1 MMFLSPLQK
10 ITVGLLIAAFLIPTF
25 GIVAERYVFDKS
37 LSSLQVTQAQIT
49 VICPTCSTLVNQLLS
64 YIVQGYQLIKET
76 GIYLNTLYNNI
87 FNSWVQNVFKVL
99 LEYFKLKLLDMLS
112 TQIVNWI
119 TGGSLKGPQYVTNW
133 SNFLGQA
140 SRDALNIAINEVD
153 RASGGLICTNFATQ
167 LRNLLRTRILLPGV
181 SSFQG
186 QISCTL
192 DKVISNIN
200 SFYADFSRGGWSG
213 YITLI
218 QPNNNYYGNMISIL
232 DYREQVEAARQR
244 AAQNEGLA
252 SQGYISV
259 KKCKAQELGED
270 YTPTGNC
277 LEWEITTPGK
287 ALAAS
292 VDSAL
297 TNRFGYIFGMEQFAS
312 IIAILTD
319 SVLNKLIG
327 AGIQGLVGAA
337 KGVIAVEPGAGYIP
351 IGTDFV
357 NCDIMPPGPDRDA
370 CLLNQ
375 ASTQPDAMLTLSAAV
390 INAGQEIS
398 LSWAGINATSCSGAN
413 FSTGGQITGSI
424 ILKPAETTTYSLTC
438 RNASGGVVT
447 KFATITV
454 LGGSVPTSTE
464 EIPVP

>member
-1 MMFLSPLQK
+1 MPNSLFKIVPVVLIMTILVPTFLYVSQRPIINK
-10 ITVGLLIAAFLIPTF
+10 VSANITVVEVGPNLLQNTITAI
-25 GIVAERYVFDKS
+25 KS
-37 LSSLQVTQAQIT
+37 VLTEINTYATSINTYLTSLNSLQE
-49 VICPTCSTLVNQLLS
+49 LL
-64 YIVQGYQLIKET
+64 
-76 GIYLNTLYNNI
+76 
-87 FNSWVQNVFKVL
+87 FNKWVQNTFKVL

-140 SRDALNIAINEVD
+140 SRDALNIVINEVD
-153 RASGGLICTNFATQ
+153 RASGGLICTNFAAQ

-232 DYREQVEAARQR
+232 DYQEQVEAARQR

-259 KKCKAQELGED
+259 KKCKNYDMDEISGE
-270 YTPTGNC
+270 PTTNC
-277 LEWEITTPGK
+277 REWEITTPGK

-351 IGTDFV
+351 TGTDFV

-375 ASTQPDAMLTLSAAV
+375 ASTQPDALLTLSAAV
-390 INAGQEIS
+390 INVGQDVS
-398 LSWAGINATSCSGAN
+398 LSWAGINSTSCSGGN
-413 FSTGGQITGSI
+413 FNTSGQTTGSI
-424 ILKPAETTTYSLTC
+424 ILKPAETTTFSLTC

-447 KFATITV
+447 KFATVTV
-454 LGGSVPTSTE
+454 LGGSVSTSTE